1 MNQALHLPQ
10 TYRRDF
16 YGFGA
21 RIRAIVRAL
30 AAEHTLALRAST
42 KARLARQN
50 LTELRA
56 MYARSGRLIPV
67 RRQIGRERM
76 KWNAGDTS
84 ASARSSHDRMAI

>member
-56 MYARSGRLIPV
+56 MYARPLDPRQQTDLVAERVKSN
-67 RRQIGRERM
+67 RRR
-76 KWNAGDTS
+76 
-84 ASARSSHDRMAI
+84 